1 MLDFSLISFVKKICD
16 KGSALSIVLLYT
28 IRRQRVLNIRSKT
41 LAFEISD
48 VVQNAI
54 NDGRNHL
61 NDDEANHLIK
71 ISEKLIQEY
80 VKKLEN
86 SSDD

>member
-1 MLDFSLISFVKKICD
+1 MD
-16 KGSALSIVLLYT
+16 
-28 IRRQRVLNIRSKT
+28 IRSKT

-61 NDDEANHLIK
+61 NDDEANHLVK
-71 ISEKLIQEY
+71 ISERLVQEY
-80 VKKLEN
+80 VKTLEN
-86 SSDD
+86 LSDN